1 MTNQDLN
8 ELRDINKQLE
18 ELQNQ
23 KRIIQQKLQDE
34 NDIMMVENHIFS
46 QPDVQDLIQEIE
58 NDFPDFKINIDYKA
72 NKMTI
77 SCQNID
83 LYSFPEKFKE
93 ITKKDLM
100 GLLET
105 QLKLKPIY
113 MILINSG
120 FIIKESTSNYL
131 YHETIVIEGYNK
143 DKNIKTQLVFD
154 EKLNIRHLKTYKSIL
169 NETIVLFKLK
179 KYNVEMMIESDSH
192 YNSYNGDTN
201 DDLFTVYIKHYD
213 NDVNINNLQEKI
225 QNGIQILENARDT
238 WEDEWW
244 GKLYMSNSNI
254 NKLAKYITHHIN
266 NPKSFYGCFPVSNG
280 YIFTAPDITK
290 NHIYFHL
297 EKNNHTQRI
306 FIKFNKINSVDKGKW
321 TVERFEDSYIVDEA
335 AVKFITP
342 TFTISDAKK
351 LIKDLPKADII
362 AYNQAFKILYPKL

>member
-238 WEDEWW
+238 WEDEW
-244 GKLYMSNSNI
+244 
-254 NKLAKYITHHIN
+254 
-266 NPKSFYGCFPVSNG
+266 
-280 YIFTAPDITK
+280 
-290 NHIYFHL
+290 
-297 EKNNHTQRI
+297 
-306 FIKFNKINSVDKGKW
+306 
-321 TVERFEDSYIVDEA
+321 
-335 AVKFITP
+335 
-342 TFTISDAKK
+342 
-351 LIKDLPKADII
+351 
-362 AYNQAFKILYPKL
+362 

>member
-34 NDIMMVENHIFS
+34 NDMMMVENHIFS

-58 NDFPDFKINIDYKA
+58 KDFPDFKINIDYKA
-72 NKMTI
+72 NKITI
-77 SCQNID
+77 SCQNIN

-105 QLKLKPIY
+105 HLKLKPIY
-113 MILINSG
+113 MILMNSG
-120 FIIKESTSNYL
+120 FVIKESTSNNR
-131 YHETIVIEGYNK
+131 YHQIIEAYNK
-143 DKNIKTQLVFD
+143 DKNIKIQLVFD
-154 EKLNIRHLKTYKSIL
+154 EKLNIRSLKTYKSIL

-192 YNSYNGDTN
+192 YNSYNGDTD

-213 NDVNINNLQEKI
+213 IGVNIENLQEKI

-238 WEDEWW
+238 WEDEW
-244 GKLYMSNSNI
+244 
-254 NKLAKYITHHIN
+254 
-266 NPKSFYGCFPVSNG
+266 
-280 YIFTAPDITK
+280 
-290 NHIYFHL
+290 
-297 EKNNHTQRI
+297 
-306 FIKFNKINSVDKGKW
+306 
-321 TVERFEDSYIVDEA
+321 
-335 AVKFITP
+335 
-342 TFTISDAKK
+342 
-351 LIKDLPKADII
+351 
-362 AYNQAFKILYPKL
+362 